1 MMSSTAHDIYDPPP
15 APVPLT
21 PPRPEPIAWTTGDLA
36 VLAALIAVAV
46 ALAAWAWTVEPSLA
60 VLVLIGGAIVIVES
74 WSTALGFL
82 HRHRR
87 LAGTGGRWT
96 IYVVALIPWLLGLA
110 VASAFMMGLFLLLDW
125 IS

>member
-1 MMSSTAHDIYDPPP
+1 MSTAHDIYDPPP
-15 APVPLT
+15 APVPLAPT
-21 PPRPEPIAWTTGDLA
+21 PERIAWKTGDL
-36 VLAALIAVAV
+36 VVLIALVAI
-46 ALAAWAWTVEPSLA
+46 AISLAVWAWTVEPSLA
-60 VLVLIGGAIVIVES
+60 VLVLIGAAIVIVES

-96 IYVVALIPWLLGLA
+96 IYVAALVPWLLGIALA
-110 VASAFMMGLFLLLDW
+110 AALMMGVFLLLDR

>member
-1 MMSSTAHDIYDPPP
+1 MMSTTTSHDIYDPPP
-15 APVPLT
+15 APVPLV
-21 PPRPEPIAWTTGDLA
+21 PPEPEPITWRRSDLI
-36 VLAALIAVAV
+36 VLGALIVGAI

-82 HRHRR
+82 HRQPMMG
-87 LAGTGGRWT
+87 ANGRWR
-96 IYVVALIPWLLGLA
+96 IYVAALVPYVLGIALAAAMMLGLF
-110 VASAFMMGLFLLLDW
+110 SLLDR

>member
-1 MMSSTAHDIYDPPP
+1 MSSSLHDIYNPPP
-15 APVPLT
+15 APVPLA
-21 PPRPEPIAWTTGDLA
+21 PPRPERIAWKPGDIA
-36 VLAALIAVAV
+36 VLATLIVLGL

-60 VLVLIGGAIVIVES
+60 VLVLIGAAIVIVES

-87 LAGTGGRWT
+87 LAGTGGRWA
-96 IYVVALIPWLLGLA
+96 IYVAALVPWLLGLA
-110 VASAFMMGLFLLLDW
+110 LATALMMGLFLLLDR